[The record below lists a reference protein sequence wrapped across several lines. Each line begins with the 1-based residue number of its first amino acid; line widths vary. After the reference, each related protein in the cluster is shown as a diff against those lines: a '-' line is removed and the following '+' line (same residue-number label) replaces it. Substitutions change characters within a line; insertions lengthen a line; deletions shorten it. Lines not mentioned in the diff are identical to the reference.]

1 METQTF
7 RLGEADEQE
16 REMSTMQLQ
25 KKIFRSLMNNSL
37 MVKSYGRDF
46 PTGAGKVCRVGNK
59 LTATHQH
66 KEQDLFHYKR
76 KSPSEGQ
83 QSPTLVH
90 PVLHDQV
97 SYDCLDKSNQTRS
110 GKQDL
115 LEGHYV
121 ISHRGKCST
130 KLQEHEV
137 VAGSWRN

>member
-1 METQTF
+1 MSGT
-7 RLGEADEQE
+7 EA
-16 REMSTMQLQ
+16 
-25 KKIFRSLMNNSL
+25 
-37 MVKSYGRDF
+37 F

-97 SYDCLDKSNQTRS
+97 SYDCLDKSNSDQVRQTGFIGRT
-110 GKQDL
+110 L
-115 LEGHYV
+115 RYL
-121 ISHRGKCST
+121 T
-130 KLQEHEV
+130 
-137 VAGSWRN
+137 